1 MQGCITPKLL
11 VLLITQFF
19 HMQAELERILEENQK
34 KLDQAK
40 AKQTDAEEEK
50 PAPGNV
56 HNLSTTLVGQDTLV
70 NDDVFVLGK

>member
-1 MQGCITPKLL
+1 MLY
-11 VLLITQFF
+11 
-19 HMQAELERILEENQK
+19 MQAELERILEENQK

-40 AKQTDAEEEK
+40 AKQSDTEEEK

-56 HNLSTTLVGQDTLV
+56 HNLSTTSAGQDTLV